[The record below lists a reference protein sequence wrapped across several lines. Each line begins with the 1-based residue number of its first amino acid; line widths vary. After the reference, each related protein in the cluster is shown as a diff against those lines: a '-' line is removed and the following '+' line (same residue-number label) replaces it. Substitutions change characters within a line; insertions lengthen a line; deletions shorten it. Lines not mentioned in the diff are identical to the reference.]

1 VAPRLSAD
9 LRRELYRRLTGRPG
23 LVSYL
28 RARKYDRR
36 ELVREWAGQRNEREL
51 LEQVRAGRDVCW
63 IEGDD
68 PEPLVTVV
76 IPTYQRPD
84 TIERSVESARAQTY
98 ERLEILV
105 VGDHTDD
112 RTAHILAA
120 IGDARLRFVNL
131 PHQGIYPAEP
141 RLRRLVAGATPMNV
155 GIDLAAGAWIAHCD
169 DDDELVP
176 DQVEV
181 LLGDAKRR
189 RLEMIYS
196 RFQLIEYPAP
206 EAEPGTAP
214 EVHVVGS
221 EPMRFG
227 VVGRGTVLY
236 SLGLRFMKYET
247 ECWRIRDP
255 ADWNLWKRMLLAGVR
270 IGFNDAVTYRY
281 HLQPGPPS
289 MADGAVM

>member
-1 VAPRLSAD
+1 MAPRLNAD
-9 LRRELYRRLTGRPG
+9 LRWKLYKRLAGRPG
-23 LVSYL
+23 LVSYM

-36 ELVREWAGQRNEREL
+36 EFLREWLGQRNEREL

-84 TIERSVESARAQTY
+84 TIERAVESTRGQTY

-112 RTAHILAA
+112 RTAQILAA
-120 IGDARLRFVNL
+120 IRDARLRFVNL
-131 PHQGIYPAEP
+131 PHQGIYPGEA
-141 RLRRLVAGATPMNV
+141 RLRGLVSGSTPMNV
-155 GIDLAAGAWIAHCD
+155 GLDLAAGAWVANCD
-169 DDDELVP
+169 DDDELLP
-176 DQVEV
+176 NHVEV

-189 RLEMIYS
+189 RLEMVYS
-196 RFQLIEYPAP
+196 RFEVVDYPPPNA
-206 EAEPGTAP
+206 APGTEP
-214 EVHVVGS
+214 RVSIGGS
-221 EPMRFG
+221 EPMRFA
-227 VVGRGTVLY
+227 VVARGAVLY

-255 ADWNLWKRMLLAGVR
+255 HDWNLWKRMLLAGVR
-270 IGFNDAVTYRY
+270 IGFNEAVTYRY
-281 HLQPGPPS
+281 HRQSG
-289 MADGAVM
+289 MAG

>member
-1 VAPRLSAD
+1 MGPRLNAD
-9 LRRELYRRLTGRPG
+9 LRWKLYRRLARWPG

-36 ELVREWAGQRNEREL
+36 EFLREWLGQRNEREL

-68 PEPLVTVV
+68 EPEPLVTVV
-76 IPTYQRPD
+76 IPTYHRPD
-84 TIERSVESARAQTY
+84 TIERAVLSARAQTY

-105 VGDHTDD
+105 VGDRTDD
-112 RTAHILAA
+112 QTAKILAS

-131 PHQGIYPAEP
+131 PHQGLYPAEP
-141 RLRRLVAGATPMNV
+141 RLRGLVSGSTPMNV
-155 GIDLAAGAWIAHCD
+155 GIDLAAGAWIVGCD
-169 DDDELVP
+169 DDDELLP
-176 DQVEV
+176 HHVEV

-196 RFQLIEYPAP
+196 RFEVVDYPPADSP
-206 EAEPGTAP
+206 PGSEPR
-214 EVHVVGS
+214 VHIGGS
-221 EPMRFG
+221 EPMRFA
-227 VVGRGTVLY
+227 VVARGAVLY

-255 ADWNLWKRMLLAGVR
+255 HDWNLWKRMLLAGVR
-270 IGFNDAVTYRY
+270 TGFNETVTYRY
-281 HLQPGPPS
+281 HRQPGQVPT
-289 MADGAVM
+289 A